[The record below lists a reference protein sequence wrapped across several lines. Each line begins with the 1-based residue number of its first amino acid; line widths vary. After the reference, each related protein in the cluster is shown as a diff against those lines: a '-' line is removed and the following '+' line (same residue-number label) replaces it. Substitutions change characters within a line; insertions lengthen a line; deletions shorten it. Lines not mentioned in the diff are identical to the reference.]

1 MSSSPTLEEFVKT
14 YIENKVKSSSVNSYA
29 DWLKANGVNA
39 EKIYSDSIRDI
50 TADYERA
57 KSEYGN
63 KAESLAK
70 LGLTASGYSDYLS
83 ANAYS
88 TMQKRKAGARDKF
101 AENEAKN
108 RSGYTSYLNEIIDK
122 EGKAYKSI
130 VSAITSQGIMNYE
143 EAYNYAVGAG
153 LSEENAKLAAK
164 TASDMV
170 RRDVRE
176 KVIKTIIAQNFNK
189 KQAKEYALAL
199 GLDESDADELASY
212 AGEINEYVH
221 FDDDYLEYL
230 KNKAESNNGAKN

>member
-1 MSSSPTLEEFVKT
+1 MSSPTLEEFVKT
-14 YIENKVKSSSVNSYA
+14 YIQNKVKSSSADSYA

-88 TMQKRKAGARDKF
+88 AMQKRKAGARDKY
-101 AENEAKN
+101 AENEASN
-108 RSGYTSYLNEIIDK
+108 RSGYAKYLNEIT
-122 EGKAYKSI
+122 EGESKAYKSI
-130 VSAITSQGIMNYE
+130 VSAITNEGILDYE

-176 KVIKTIIAQNFNK
+176 RVIKTIIAQNFNK

-199 GLDESDADELASY
+199 GLDENDAEELAKY
-212 AGEINEYVH
+212 ASEINEYSY
-221 FDDDYLEYL
+221 FGDDYLEYL